1 MVVSRGLEE
10 GNYKVKFII
19 PMLQLHSNTKN
30 AAWGLGK
37 KCSRCKDYGEIA
49 GLERK
54 RLDSSLSVA
63 TQPDPT

>member
-19 PMLQLHSNTKN
+19 PMLQLHDDTKN

-37 KCSRCKDYGEIA
+37 KIF
-49 GLERK
+49 
-54 RLDSSLSVA
+54 
-63 TQPDPT
+63 QM